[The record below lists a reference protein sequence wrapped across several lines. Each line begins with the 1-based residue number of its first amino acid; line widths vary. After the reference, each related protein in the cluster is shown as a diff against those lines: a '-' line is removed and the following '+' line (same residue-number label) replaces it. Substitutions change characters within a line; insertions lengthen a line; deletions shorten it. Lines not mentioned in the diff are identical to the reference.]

1 MEAYPL
7 PDDQL
12 YLNLLNIRNHVE
24 RLRVLLDLVK
34 KREKMKLLQTSL
46 LTRQLALCTGQEIET
61 PLSPTPVR
69 KHHNQYTKPRAV
81 ETPVIR
87 RTATPIIVCFYFLL
101 LFKKHSHFC
110 LI

>member
-46 LTRQLALCTGQEIET
+46 LTRQLALCTGQDIET
-61 PLSPTPVR
+61 PLAVMNSPPPR

-81 ETPVIR
+81 ESPVIR
-87 RTATPIIVCFYFLL
+87 RASSPLIVCFLDQLEYDF
-101 LFKKHSHFC
+101 F
-110 LI
+110 